1 MNQIKMNKS
10 FAEFSK
16 LPKIKQVF
24 TPWFIAALVIFIV
37 GLTIAFAMVGLLNEG
52 FENARALVNDQ
63 GQIIGKVADVSGDNH
78 SLMSWLGYDQHAN
91 YQELYKTIHDQLING
106 KTMESLINNTNKNN
120 DPKLY
125 EALHYHAH
133 SKFINHN
140 GTWGFVTKVLSDWE
154 NSWFYK
160 YNQLFSQL
168 ANSQNPVLAAQGIK
182 SLAKL
187 STIIQYQ
194 NPNYIAYNWVFIVFM
209 MPQMITFIII
219 VVKLATVFSPKK
231 SAEEKQAYKLAKLE
245 VKNQKKAKKLNNSLQ
260 QINLNLEAN

>member
-1 MNQIKMNKS
+1 MSQIKMNKS
-10 FAEFSK
+10 FEEFSK
-16 LPKIKQVF
+16 LPKVKQIF
-24 TPWFIAALVIFIV
+24 TPWFIVALVVFIV
-37 GLTIAFAMVGLLNEG
+37 GLVIAFTMVGLLNEG

-63 GQIIGKVADVSGDNH
+63 GQIVGKVADVNGNDH

-91 YQELYKTIHDQLING
+91 YQELYKTINNRLIDG
-106 KTMESLINNTNKNN
+106 QTMESLMNNTDKKV

-133 SKFINHN
+133 SRLINHN
-140 GTWGFVTKVLSDWE
+140 GTWGFTTKVLSDWE

-168 ANSQNPVLAAQGIK
+168 ADSKDSILAAQGAK
-182 SLAKL
+182 SLKKL

-194 NPNYIAYNWVFIVFM
+194 NPNYIVYNWVFIVFM
-209 MPQMITFIII
+209 MPQMITFVII
-219 VVKLATVFSPKK
+219 VVKLATVLSPKK

-245 VKNQKKAKKLNNSLQ
+245 AKKQKKAKNLNNSLQ
-260 QINLNLEAN
+260 QTNLNLEAN